1 MSVLHEVGVHRE
13 VPCVAGHGGRVWVW
27 NRWVWGGNGWGLG
40 WGCWSALSL
49 LPCDLQDP
57 FLSKVIPFSREKAGP
72 EGTMNLL
79 LLIIQDSVK
88 TWDCL
93 LKKTSN
99 GLVCLCNSQEPSV
112 SVRGF
117 VPFVS

>member
-1 MSVLHEVGVHRE
+1 M
-13 VPCVAGHGGRVWVW
+13 
-27 NRWVWGGNGWGLG
+27 WGGNGWGLG
-40 WGCWSALSL
+40 WGAGQLFHSCLVK
-49 LPCDLQDP
+49 DLQDP